1 MRDDS
6 HLALALDVLGT
17 LLVIA
22 IAGFILVF
30 VL

>member
-6 HLALALDVLGT
+6 PLALALDVLGT